1 MADLQ
6 SRAVRLLA
14 DVPRVDPPFPQMP
27 PPVEP
32 LPPVVLPPVPRPL
45 PHKAKQSQVR
55 GDGVPDWVPE
65 PHRAAALVAVM
76 IPGPSQVKTEIVVT
90 ATLARLIEA
99 AEDARL
105 NHDGT
110 KLLFSAW
117 GCEVN
122 LESPE
127 GT

>member
-1 MADLQ
+1 
-6 SRAVRLLA
+6 
-14 DVPRVDPPFPQMP
+14 
-27 PPVEP
+27 
-32 LPPVVLPPVPRPL
+32 
-45 PHKAKQSQVR
+45 
-55 GDGVPDWVPE
+55 VPDWVPE

-76 IPGPSQVKTEIVVT
+76 IPGPSEAAVEIVVT

-99 AEDARL
+99 AGDARL
-105 NHDGT
+105 NQDGT
-110 KLLFSAW
+110 KLLFGAW